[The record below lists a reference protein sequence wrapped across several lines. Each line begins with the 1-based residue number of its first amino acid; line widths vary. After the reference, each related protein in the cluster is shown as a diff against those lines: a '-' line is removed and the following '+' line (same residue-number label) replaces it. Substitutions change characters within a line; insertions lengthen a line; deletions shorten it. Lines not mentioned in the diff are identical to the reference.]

1 MPKRGPRS
9 VTCLQI
15 LPRESGPPITTCGAY
30 KQAVLTYISQTKK
43 QWRVPRRGDSP
54 KTIEPGDSGVW
65 VTCSKGK
72 EGKCVGEILDLF
84 TEYAERLYPQAP
96 DEEDQNGAEADDDED
111 DIEKAIKAEV
121 NDIRKPAAA
130 RLFTPVRINVQ
141 CGGYCHM
148 SNAVGLHL

>member
-1 MPKRGPRS
+1 M
-9 VTCLQI
+9 
-15 LPRESGPPITTCGAY
+15 
-30 KQAVLTYISQTKK
+30 
-43 QWRVPRRGDSP
+43 PRRGDSP

-84 TEYAERLYPQAP
+84 TEYAERLYPQAQ
-96 DEEDQNGAEADDDED
+96 DEEEPNGADADDYEEQ

-121 NDIRKPAAA
+121 NDIRRPAAA

-141 CGGYCHM
+141 CGRSCHM
-148 SNAVGLHL
+148 TTVVGTYR